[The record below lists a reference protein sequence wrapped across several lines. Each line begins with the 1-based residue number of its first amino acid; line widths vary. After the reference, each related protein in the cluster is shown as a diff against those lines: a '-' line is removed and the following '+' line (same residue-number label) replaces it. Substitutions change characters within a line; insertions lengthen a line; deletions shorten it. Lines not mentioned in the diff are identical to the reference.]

1 MFIPRDDKDSFP
13 NEEDCASMEY
23 DRFHLHLGKRS
34 GKSRY
39 VWTGRSDR
47 LIGWINPIGS
57 FVYFTYIWLMF
68 TINVDKYI
76 SQSQG
81 SFGKY
86 TVHHLKLQDSEFN
99 WGAPWFQYE
108 CSYWCSAQIAK
119 QTCDN
124 VSKFDCSWYLVGRPW
139 GIPPKS
145 CKQLNNLHFSG
156 RAWACMENGVKL
168 CKVFHERKFRTG
180 SS

>member
-39 VWTGRSDR
+39 VWTGRSDT

-57 FVYFTYIWLMF
+57 IVYFTYIWLMF

-119 QTCDN
+119 TKLWIWLFVICGWE
-124 VSKFDCSWYLVGRPW
+124 VSRNSTK
-139 GIPPKS
+139 IMETT
-145 CKQLNNLHFSG
+145 KQPTFF
-156 RAWACMENGVKL
+156 RACLGMHGKW
-168 CKVFHERKFRTG
+168 CKVM
-180 SS
+180 